1 MFVINDGTTTQY
13 FRLERDAHHGD
24 PVSAYLFILVL
35 EILFLF
41 VKKYLETKGIEIF
54 ENCFLYTAYANDT
67 SLFLKDAQSIENLV
81 EIFNN
86 FSFFF
91 SRLKPNLTKRQIAGV
106 GALKGVQVIVSGMRC
121 IDLCNEAIKN
131 LGTYFSYNSRIK
143 ERCNFLKIVSNEQSV
158 LKLWRYQNLTL
169 KGGIFVF
176 KSLAVSKIVFQ
187 ALRARVPTHV
197 MKALETIQTPFL

>member
-1 MFVINDGTTTQY
+1 M
-13 FRLERDAHHGD
+13 
-24 PVSAYLFILVL
+24 
-35 EILFLF
+35 
-41 VKKYLETKGIEIF
+41 KYLTIF
-54 ENCFLYTAYANDT
+54 L
-67 SLFLKDAQSIENLV
+67 
-81 EIFNN
+81 
-86 FSFFF
+86 FFF

-106 GALKGVQVIVSGMRC
+106 GALKGVQVTVSGMRC

-131 LGTYFSYNSRIK
+131 LGTYFLYNSRIK